1 MSAIADSA
9 IRSFSDEP
17 KFVEIMSSEEP
28 QAMVLVDA
36 IIKGE
41 ISKEDAA
48 KTIAAGKAELTV
60 AAGTDSLTELPN
72 RAELFERLREHVA
85 LAKRAGMPI
94 TVAFLDLDNFKEFN
108 DRLSHDAGDVVL
120 CAAADYLKSK
130 LRESDQVGRWGGE
143 EFVLSLP
150 FTDEAGAYN
159 VLEDLRLDLN
169 GSVTQ
174 VAFDVGQYELGR
186 SVTASIGFVTVTIDK
201 TDPRSAQDIT
211 YDLIDIADKRMHFAK
226 EHGKNRV
233 VGSKQETQQT
243 QQP

>member
-1 MSAIADSA
+1 
-9 IRSFSDEP
+9 
-17 KFVEIMSSEEP
+17 
-28 QAMVLVDA
+28 
-36 IIKGE
+36 
-41 ISKEDAA
+41 
-48 KTIAAGKAELTV
+48 
-60 AAGTDSLTELPN
+60 
-72 RAELFERLREHVA
+72 
-85 LAKRAGMPI
+85 
-94 TVAFLDLDNFKEFN
+94 
-108 DRLSHDAGDVVL
+108 
-120 CAAADYLKSK
+120 
-130 LRESDQVGRWGGE
+130 
-143 EFVLSLP
+143 
-150 FTDEAGAYN
+150 